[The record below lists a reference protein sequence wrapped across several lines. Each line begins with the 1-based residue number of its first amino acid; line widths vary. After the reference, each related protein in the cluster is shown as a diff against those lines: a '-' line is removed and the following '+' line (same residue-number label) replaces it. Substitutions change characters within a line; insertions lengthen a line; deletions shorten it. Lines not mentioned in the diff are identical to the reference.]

1 MLDLLGNGRP
11 AGDILSRTVRV
22 QLGGTEYAVPVRS
35 IKANREWIAQVN
47 GQTVALLKGLDSSGD
62 DLGALMGLLG
72 NQIDPLIDLLIA
84 YDSTGV
90 LPSRDEIEAIEPDA
104 SLDVLAAVQGVWRAA
119 NPLVG
124 TAIESMTTG
133 EALASAS
140 STPTSSQPPNGAGRR
155 ARSKKN

>member
-22 QLGGTEYAVPVRS
+22 TLGGTEYALPVRS

-47 GQTVALLKGLDSSGD
+47 SQTVALLKGLDTSGD

-72 NQIDPLIDLLIA
+72 GQIDPLLDLLIA
-84 YDSTGV
+84 YDHTNV
-90 LPSRDEIEAIEPDA
+90 LPSKDEIEAIEPDA
-104 SLDVLAAVQGVWRAA
+104 SVDVLQAVQGVWRAA

-124 TAIESMTTG
+124 TAIASMTMG
-133 EALASAS
+133 EALASDS
-140 STPTSSQPPNGAGRR
+140 SAPTSSPRPNGAGRR
-155 ARSKKN
+155 SKSKKN